1 MNPLLWSNSG
11 VMTRRDPSPPPSRV
25 KARVRLLASLCN
37 SVVSASMS
45 ATSSF
50 VGKAIAQKVS
60 VKSTKASTTVR
71 ASAVNKVRVARA
83 LDDARM
89 TLSRADTR
97 DLPARRERTNVAPS
111 RVARAVRS
119 RDRRL
124 TVTAYL
130 HRCDRRARVAPPRV
144 ASPTVRRVQDP
155 RDRGSVDRS
164 NRGGSSAPIGFEF
177 EFGLATTTTTTNGA
191 RRETRGV
198 VVDARRRSRRV
209 YTHFPRAQAA
219 SVAAAT
225 AVILSTTAPAFASVN
240 IELMDKRQENQTG
253 LQLIYEV
260 GRGHLTIH
268 DSTIVTV
275 TRSES
280 PYPIPP
286 PYPYPEGDSM
296 SVHDS

>member
-1 MNPLLWSNSG
+1 
-11 VMTRRDPSPPPSRV
+11 MTPPPRALSGEGSRSSSRV
-25 KARVRLLASLCN
+25 SLCN

-130 HRCDRRARVAPPRV
+130 HRCDRRRASTTTPRVSRLAPFVVVVVV
-144 ASPTVRRVQDP
+144 ASPNSNSNPMGADEPPRFDRSTDP
-155 RDRGSVDRS
+155 RSRGS
-164 NRGGSSAPIGFEF
+164 
-177 EFGLATTTTTTNGA
+177 
-191 RRETRGV
+191 
-198 VVDARRRSRRV
+198 
-209 YTHFPRAQAA
+209 
-219 SVAAAT
+219 
-225 AVILSTTAPAFASVN
+225 
-240 IELMDKRQENQTG
+240 
-253 LQLIYEV
+253 
-260 GRGHLTIH
+260 
-268 DSTIVTV
+268 
-275 TRSES
+275 
-280 PYPIPP
+280 
-286 PYPYPEGDSM
+286 
-296 SVHDS
+296 

>member
-1 MNPLLWSNSG
+1 
-11 VMTRRDPSPPPSRV
+11 MTPPPRALSGEGSRSSSRV
-25 KARVRLLASLCN
+25 SLCN

-240 IELMDKRQENQTG
+240 IELMDKRQENQSG

-286 PYPYPEGDSM
+286 PYPYPDGGLDERS
-296 SVHDS
+296 

>member
-1 MNPLLWSNSG
+1 
-11 VMTRRDPSPPPSRV
+11 MTPPPRALSGEGSRSSSRV
-25 KARVRLLASLCN
+25 SLCN

-50 VGKAIAQKVS
+50 VGKAIAQKVF

-83 LDDARM
+83 LNDARM

-155 RDRGSVDRS
+155 RDRGSVDPS
-164 NRGGSSAPIGFEF
+164 NRGGSSTPIGFEF
-177 EFGLATTTTTTNGA
+177 EFEFGLATTTTTNGA

-209 YTHFPRAQAA
+209 YTHFARAQAA

-275 TRSES
+275 TRAELTV

>member
-1 MNPLLWSNSG
+1 
-11 VMTRRDPSPPPSRV
+11 MTPPPRALSGEGSRSTSRV
-25 KARVRLLASLCN
+25 SLCN

-240 IELMDKRQENQTG
+240 IELMDKRQENQSG

-268 DSTIVTV
+268 DSTIVAV
-275 TRSES
+275 SRSES

-286 PYPYPEGDSM
+286 PYPYPDGGLDERS
-296 SVHDS
+296 

>member
-1 MNPLLWSNSG
+1 
-11 VMTRRDPSPPPSRV
+11 MTPPPRALSGEGSRSSSRV
-25 KARVRLLASLCN
+25 SLCN

-240 IELMDKRQENQTG
+240 IELMDKRQENQSG

-286 PYPYPEGDSM
+286 PYPYPAGGLDERS
-296 SVHDS
+296 

>member
-1 MNPLLWSNSG
+1 
-11 VMTRRDPSPPPSRV
+11 MTPPPRALSGEGSRSSSRV
-25 KARVRLLASLCN
+25 SLCN

-50 VGKAIAQKVS
+50 VGKAIAQKVF

-240 IELMDKRQENQTG
+240 IELMDKRQENQSG

-286 PYPYPEGDSM
+286 PYPYPDGGLDERS
-296 SVHDS
+296 

>member
-1 MNPLLWSNSG
+1 
-11 VMTRRDPSPPPSRV
+11 
-25 KARVRLLASLCN
+25 
-37 SVVSASMS
+37 MS

-240 IELMDKRQENQTG
+240 IELMDKRQENQSG

-286 PYPYPEGDSM
+286 PYPYPDGGLDERS
-296 SVHDS
+296 

>member
-1 MNPLLWSNSG
+1 
-11 VMTRRDPSPPPSRV
+11 MTPPPRALSGEGSRSSSRV
-25 KARVRLLASLCN
+25 SLCN

-240 IELMDKRQENQTG
+240 IELMDKRQENQSG

-286 PYPYPEGDSM
+286 PYPYPEGNSM

>member
-1 MNPLLWSNSG
+1 
-11 VMTRRDPSPPPSRV
+11 
-25 KARVRLLASLCN
+25 
-37 SVVSASMS
+37 MS

-111 RVARAVRS
+111 RAARAVRS

-155 RDRGSVDRS
+155 RDRGSVDPS
-164 NRGGSSAPIGFEF
+164 NRGGSSTPIGFEF
-177 EFGLATTTTTTNGA
+177 EFGLATTTTTNGA

-209 YTHFPRAQAA
+209 YTHFGRAQAA

-286 PYPYPEGDSM
+286 PYPYPDGGLDERS
-296 SVHDS
+296 

>member
-1 MNPLLWSNSG
+1 
-11 VMTRRDPSPPPSRV
+11 
-25 KARVRLLASLCN
+25 
-37 SVVSASMS
+37 MS

-144 ASPTVRRVQDP
+144 ASPTVRRAQDP

-164 NRGGSSAPIGFEF
+164 KS
-177 EFGLATTTTTTNGA
+177 
-191 RRETRGV
+191 RGV
-198 VVDARRRSRRV
+198 VRTHRIRIRTRDDDDDERCETRDARCGRRRAPSIAPRVHTFRTRTGCLRR
-209 YTHFPRAQAA
+209 RR
-219 SVAAAT
+219 
-225 AVILSTTAPAFASVN
+225 
-240 IELMDKRQENQTG
+240 D
-253 LQLIYEV
+253 
-260 GRGHLTIH
+260 RGHL
-268 DSTIVTV
+268 
-275 TRSES
+275 
-280 PYPIPP
+280 
-286 PYPYPEGDSM
+286 
-296 SVHDS
+296 VHHRPGLRLGEHRIDGQAPREPNRTSIDLRGG

>member
-1 MNPLLWSNSG
+1 
-11 VMTRRDPSPPPSRV
+11 MTPPPHALSGEGSRSSSRV
-25 KARVRLLASLCN
+25 SLCN

-177 EFGLATTTTTTNGA
+177 EFGLATTTTPTNGA

-240 IELMDKRQENQTG
+240 IELMDKRQENQSG

-286 PYPYPEGDSM
+286 PYPYPDGGLDERS
-296 SVHDS
+296 

>member
-1 MNPLLWSNSG
+1 
-11 VMTRRDPSPPPSRV
+11 MTPPPRALSGEGSRSSSRV
-25 KARVRLLASLCN
+25 SLCN

>member
-1 MNPLLWSNSG
+1 
-11 VMTRRDPSPPPSRV
+11 
-25 KARVRLLASLCN
+25 
-37 SVVSASMS
+37 MS

-155 RDRGSVDRS
+155 RDRGSVDPS
-164 NRGGSSAPIGFEF
+164 NRGGSSDPSDSNSNSDSRRRRRR
-177 EFGLATTTTTTNGA
+177 TVRDA
-191 RRETRGV
+191 RREVWSSTRA
-198 VVDARRRSRRV
+198 VDRAACTHISDAHRLPPSPPRPRS
-209 YTHFPRAQAA
+209 
-219 SVAAAT
+219 SC
-225 AVILSTTAPAFASVN
+225 
-240 IELMDKRQENQTG
+240 
-253 LQLIYEV
+253 
-260 GRGHLTIH
+260 
-268 DSTIVTV
+268 
-275 TRSES
+275 
-280 PYPIPP
+280 PP
-286 PYPYPEGDSM
+286 PPRPSPR
-296 SVHDS
+296 

>member
-1 MNPLLWSNSG
+1 
-11 VMTRRDPSPPPSRV
+11 MTPPPPPSRV

-275 TRSES
+275 TRAELTVSNPAAVSISGGGLDERS
-280 PYPIPP
+280 
-286 PYPYPEGDSM
+286 
-296 SVHDS
+296 

>member
-1 MNPLLWSNSG
+1 
-11 VMTRRDPSPPPSRV
+11 MTPPPRALSGEGSRSSSRV
-25 KARVRLLASLCN
+25 SLCN

-240 IELMDKRQENQTG
+240 IELMDKRQENQSG

>member
-1 MNPLLWSNSG
+1 
-11 VMTRRDPSPPPSRV
+11 MTPPPRALSGEGSRSTSRV
-25 KARVRLLASLCN
+25 SLCN

-268 DSTIVTV
+268 DSTIVAV

>member
-1 MNPLLWSNSG
+1 MIP
-11 VMTRRDPSPPPSRV
+11 PPPPSRV

-45 ATSSF
+45 TTSSF

-97 DLPARRERTNVAPS
+97 HLPARRERTNVAPS

-177 EFGLATTTTTTNGA
+177 EFGLATTTTTNGA

-275 TRSES
+275 TRSE
-280 PYPIPP
+280 
-286 PYPYPEGDSM
+286 
-296 SVHDS
+296 

>member
-1 MNPLLWSNSG
+1 
-11 VMTRRDPSPPPSRV
+11 MTPPPRALSGEGSRSSSRV
-25 KARVRLLASLCN
+25 SLCN

-240 IELMDKRQENQTG
+240 IELMDKRQENQSG

-286 PYPYPEGDSM
+286 PYPYPEGGLDERS
-296 SVHDS
+296 

>member
-1 MNPLLWSNSG
+1 
-11 VMTRRDPSPPPSRV
+11 
-25 KARVRLLASLCN
+25 
-37 SVVSASMS
+37 MS

-240 IELMDKRQENQTG
+240 IELMDKRQENQSG

>member
-1 MNPLLWSNSG
+1 
-11 VMTRRDPSPPPSRV
+11 MTPPPHALSGEGSRSSSRV
-25 KARVRLLASLCN
+25 SLCN

-240 IELMDKRQENQTG
+240 IELMDKRQENQSG

-286 PYPYPEGDSM
+286 PYPYPDGGLDERS
-296 SVHDS
+296 

>member
-1 MNPLLWSNSG
+1 
-11 VMTRRDPSPPPSRV
+11 MTRRDPSPRALSGEGSRSTSTSRV
-25 KARVRLLASLCN
+25 SLCN

-155 RDRGSVDRS
+155 RDRGSVDPS
-164 NRGGSSAPIGFEF
+164 NRGGSSTPIGFEF
-177 EFGLATTTTTTNGA
+177 EFGLATTTTTNGA

-240 IELMDKRQENQTG
+240 IELMDKRQENQSG

-286 PYPYPEGDSM
+286 PYPYPDGGLDERS
-296 SVHDS
+296 

>member
-1 MNPLLWSNSG
+1 
-11 VMTRRDPSPPPSRV
+11 MTPPPRALSCEGSRSSSRV
-25 KARVRLLASLCN
+25 SLCN

-240 IELMDKRQENQTG
+240 IELMDKRQENQSG

-286 PYPYPEGDSM
+286 PYPYPDGGLDERS
-296 SVHDS
+296 

>member
-1 MNPLLWSNSG
+1 
-11 VMTRRDPSPPPSRV
+11 MTPPPALSGEGSRSSSRV
-25 KARVRLLASLCN
+25 SLCN

-209 YTHFPRAQAA
+209 YTHFGRAQAA

-286 PYPYPEGDSM
+286 PYPYPDGGLDERS
-296 SVHDS
+296 

>member
-1 MNPLLWSNSG
+1 
-11 VMTRRDPSPPPSRV
+11 MTPPPRALSGEGSRSTSRV
-25 KARVRLLASLCN
+25 SLCN

-240 IELMDKRQENQTG
+240 IELMDKRQENQSG

-286 PYPYPEGDSM
+286 PYPYPDGGLDERS
-296 SVHDS
+296 

>member
-1 MNPLLWSNSG
+1 MKTLLWSNSG
-11 VMTRRDPSPPPSRV
+11 VMTRRDPSPAPAGV
-25 KARVRLLASLCN
+25 KPRVRLLASLCN

-225 AVILSTTAPAFASVN
+225 AVILSTTAPAFAAVN

-268 DSTIVTV
+268 DSTIVCDRHPLRVTV
-275 TRSES
+275 SDPAAVSISGWGTR
-280 PYPIPP
+280 
-286 PYPYPEGDSM
+286 
-296 SVHDS
+296 

>member
-1 MNPLLWSNSG
+1 
-11 VMTRRDPSPPPSRV
+11 MTPPPRALSGEGSRSTSRV
-25 KARVRLLASLCN
+25 SLCN

-240 IELMDKRQENQTG
+240 IELMDKRQENQSG

-268 DSTIVTV
+268 DSTMVTV

-286 PYPYPEGDSM
+286 PYPYPDGGLDERS
-296 SVHDS
+296 

>member
-1 MNPLLWSNSG
+1 
-11 VMTRRDPSPPPSRV
+11 MTPPPRALSGEGSRSSSRV
-25 KARVRLLASLCN
+25 SLCN

-268 DSTIVTV
+268 DSTIVCDRHPLRVTV
-275 TRSES
+275 SDPAAVSISGWGTR
-280 PYPIPP
+280 
-286 PYPYPEGDSM
+286 
-296 SVHDS
+296 

>member
-1 MNPLLWSNSG
+1 
-11 VMTRRDPSPPPSRV
+11 
-25 KARVRLLASLCN
+25 
-37 SVVSASMS
+37 
-45 ATSSF
+45 
-50 VGKAIAQKVS
+50 
-60 VKSTKASTTVR
+60 
-71 ASAVNKVRVARA
+71 
-83 LDDARM
+83 
-89 TLSRADTR
+89 
-97 DLPARRERTNVAPS
+97 
-111 RVARAVRS
+111 
-119 RDRRL
+119 
-124 TVTAYL
+124 
-130 HRCDRRARVAPPRV
+130 
-144 ASPTVRRVQDP
+144 
-155 RDRGSVDRS
+155 
-164 NRGGSSAPIGFEF
+164 
-177 EFGLATTTTTTNGA
+177 
-191 RRETRGV
+191 V

>member
-1 MNPLLWSNSG
+1 
-11 VMTRRDPSPPPSRV
+11 MTPPPRALSGEGSRSSSRV
-25 KARVRLLASLCN
+25 SLCN

-240 IELMDKRQENQTG
+240 IELMDKRQENQSG

-268 DSTIVTV
+268 DSTIVAV

-286 PYPYPEGDSM
+286 PYPYPDGGLDERS
-296 SVHDS
+296 

>member
-1 MNPLLWSNSG
+1 
-11 VMTRRDPSPPPSRV
+11 MTPPPRALSGEGSRSTSRV
-25 KARVRLLASLCN
+25 SLCN

-144 ASPTVRRVQDP
+144 ASPTVRRAQDP

-268 DSTIVTV
+268 DSTIVCDRHPLRVTV
-275 TRSES
+275 SDPAAVSISGWGTR
-280 PYPIPP
+280 
-286 PYPYPEGDSM
+286 
-296 SVHDS
+296 